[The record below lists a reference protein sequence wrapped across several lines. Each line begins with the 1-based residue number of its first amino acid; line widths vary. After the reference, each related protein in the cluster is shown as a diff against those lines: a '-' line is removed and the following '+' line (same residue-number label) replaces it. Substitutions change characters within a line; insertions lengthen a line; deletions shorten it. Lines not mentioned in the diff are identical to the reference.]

1 MERHIHN
8 KIIFTQ
14 EQLEDIKNSY
24 LNNESSVSIGKRY
37 NVGHK
42 VILKRLHEMGV
53 VVDQRKFVRKYYV
66 DESYFDSID
75 TPNKAYILG
84 FLYADGCNCKSKGT
98 ISMSLEE
105 HDKDILEKI
114 RKELKS
120 EKPLEY
126 IDNSKKCSDGYN
138 YKNQY
143 RLLIFSTHMCE
154 ALEKIGM
161 VPNKSLVLSFPDIR
175 EDLIPHFIRG
185 YFDGDGSV
193 CQQYVAGKHL
203 PQYRLTITSTENF
216 CKSISKIANDTLSLY
231 VGVYDAACHNG
242 VTRVCV
248 VSGKWVVKKFLDWIY
263 CDAELYLQRKYDRY
277 VNYYTNKSLTA

>member
-14 EQLEDIKNSY
+14 KQLEDIKNSY

-53 VVDQRKFVRKYYV
+53 EIDQRKFVRKYYV

-84 FLYADGCNCKSKGT
+84 FLYADGNNCKDKGT

-126 IDNSKKCSDGYN
+126 IDNSKKCNNGYN

-143 RLLIFSTHMCE
+143 RLSIFSKHICE
-154 ALEKIGM
+154 TLEKIGM

-185 YFDGDGSV
+185 YFDGDGSIS
-193 CQQYVAGKHL
+193 QHYVAGKHS
-203 PQYRLTITSTENF
+203 PQYVLTITSTESF
-216 CKSISKIANDTLSLY
+216 CKSISKIANDTLDLY

-242 VTRVCV
+242 VTRVCSI
-248 VSGKWVVKKFLDWIY
+248 SGKWVVKKFLDWIY
-263 CDAELYLQRKYDRY
+263 CDAKLYLQRKYDRY